1 MPWVIA
7 KGGPVMIP
15 IILGSILGLAIIIE
29 KLWTL
34 LSLRLNSQDFTSKA
48 LAKVRAG
55 KFDDAT
61 DICSRN
67 LNSPIAV
74 TLKAG
79 IEKRHLSVQE
89 IERILERVGN
99 GEVKKLERYIGGL
112 ISIIGIEPL
121 LGFLGTIT
129 GLIKAFMAWEKA
141 GPNITVS
148 ALASGI
154 YEAMITTAAGLSIA
168 VPYYL
173 ICNFI
178 ISRIK
183 YITYEI
189 NDSSMRL
196 VETLA
201 EIKTDAPEGPMEK
214 GVIASE
220 AKQSRFEIA
229 SAAPRPRNDS
239 ADAV

>member
-1 MPWVIA
+1 MIWII

-15 IILGSILGLAIIIE
+15 IIFGSILGLAIIIE

-34 LSLRLNSQDFTSKA
+34 YRIRMDVESFTAEIFRL
-48 LAKVRAG
+48 VRAG
-55 KFDDAT
+55 DYDAAVGL
-61 DICSRN
+61 SAKN
-67 LNSPIAV
+67 LKYPVAV
-74 TLKAG
+74 TFKAG
-79 IEKRHLSVQE
+79 IEKHRLTPNEVE
-89 IERILERVGN
+89 KVLERVGN
-99 GEVKKLERYIGGL
+99 TEIKTLEKYIGGL

-154 YEAMITTAAGLSIA
+154 YEAMITTAAGLIVA

-178 ISRIK
+178 ISKIK
-183 YITYEI
+183 YISYELS
-189 NDSSMRL
+189 DSSMRL
-196 VETLA
+196 VEVL
-201 EIKTDAPEGPMEK
+201 
-214 GVIASE
+214 SE
-220 AKQSRFEIA
+220 
-229 SAAPRPRNDS
+229 
-239 ADAV
+239 